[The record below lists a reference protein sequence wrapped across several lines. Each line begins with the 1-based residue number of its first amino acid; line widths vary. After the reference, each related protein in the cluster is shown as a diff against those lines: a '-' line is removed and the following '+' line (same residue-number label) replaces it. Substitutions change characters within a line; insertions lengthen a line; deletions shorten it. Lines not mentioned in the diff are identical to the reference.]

1 MGIKRIGKM
10 FWQRMLSHK
19 VGMIGL
25 VLIVAII
32 LIALLAPWIA
42 THDPLKVDVANRE
55 AQPSAKYLFG
65 TDDFG
70 RDIFSRV
77 IYGTQ
82 ISLYISCLS
91 VLLAT
96 IFGVIIGGISGYYGG
111 MTDNV
116 IMRFMDAVMAF
127 PAILLAIGIM
137 AVLGPQMINVVL
149 ALGFVYIPR
158 FARIMRGSVLSL
170 KEKEFVEASRAM
182 GNSDW
187 VIIMR
192 HILPNCMAPL
202 IVQATVSLA
211 YAILAEAALSFL
223 GLGAPPPAPSWGN
236 ILSDARNFMLD
247 SPGMTVFPGIA
258 VTLAV
263 VGFNMFGDGLRDVL
277 DPRMK

>member
-1 MGIKRIGKM
+1 M

-25 VLIVAII
+25 VLIVAILI
-32 LIALLAPWIA
+32 IALLAPWIA

-55 AQPSAKYLFG
+55 AQPSAEYLFG

-77 IYGTQ
+77 IYGTR

-96 IFGVIIGGISGYYGG
+96 IFGVIIGGISGYYSGI
-111 MTDNV
+111 TDNL

-170 KEKEFVEASRAM
+170 KEQEFVQAVRSIGGTHLRILTFHIFPNTIPPIIVYATLGM
-182 GNSDW
+182 GTA
-187 VIIMR
+187 V
-192 HILPNCMAPL
+192 L
-202 IVQATVSLA
+202 QA
-211 YAILAEAALSFL
+211 AALGFL
-223 GLGAPPPAPSWGN
+223 GLGAQPPTPEWGAMLSEGRQYIQMAPHV
-236 ILSDARNFMLD
+236 AA
-247 SPGMTVFPGIA
+247 FPGLAIF
-258 VTLAV
+258 TLV
-263 VGFNMFGDGLRDVL
+263 LGFNLFGDGLRDVL
-277 DPRMK
+277 DPSLR